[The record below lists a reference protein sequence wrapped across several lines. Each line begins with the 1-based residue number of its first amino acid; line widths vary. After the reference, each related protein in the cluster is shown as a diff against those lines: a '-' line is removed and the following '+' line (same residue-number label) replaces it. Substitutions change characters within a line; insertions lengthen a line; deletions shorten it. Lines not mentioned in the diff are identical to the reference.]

1 MNVYCVDGKWRTVK
15 NKNNENTIDVFNK
28 NVCTREFTSVTGIKL
43 YRGPVAPH
51 Y

>member
-1 MNVYCVDGKWRTVK
+1 MNVYCVDGKWKTVK

-28 NVCTREFTSVTGIKL
+28 NVYTREFTSVTDIKL
-43 YRGPVAPH
+43 YRGPVAPD